1 MISKVFIER
10 PILATVVSLVI
21 VIAGAVAFGTLPV
34 AQYPEIA
41 PPIVQVKTTYPGAN
55 AVVLAETVAS
65 PIEQE
70 VNGVEDM
77 LYMASTNANDGTY
90 TLDISFAVGTD
101 VDLAQV
107 LVQNRVNTAMAKLP
121 EEVKREG
128 VTVKKRSANILMF
141 IALSSPD
148 GRYDSLFIHNYIT
161 LRIKDELLR
170 QKGVGDV
177 SVFGAEDYSMR
188 VWLDPNRLKALN
200 MTTQDVIRAI
210 EEQNVQ
216 VAAGQIGQPPAP
228 AGQDFQL
235 SINTLGR
242 LTDPEEFENIII
254 KTAEGT
260 RITRVKD
267 VGQVE
272 LGAKSYNMFFGSNG
286 KEAAGISIYPLP
298 GANALATAQA
308 IRSTMERLGQAF
320 PEGLEWDIPFDTTLF
335 IEESIQQVYQ
345 TLIEAA
351 IIVFIV
357 IFIFLGDWRASI
369 IPGIAIPVSLI
380 GTAAAMAALGFS
392 INMISLFGLVLA
404 IGIVVDDA
412 IVVVENVSKKMEE
425 GLSGKEAAIKGM
437 AEITGPV
444 IATTLVLVA
453 VFVPTAFLP
462 GISGQLY
469 RQFALTIATATVFS
483 SINALTMS
491 PAMCA
496 LLLRPREPGKK
507 QNIFFRAFNR
517 GYDWSE
523 RGYARIVG
531 QMVRRTAFMAL
542 IYIGLI
548 VVSGW
553 SLFSIPTGFLPI
565 EDQGYA
571 IAAYQLPDAASQER
585 AREVVKK
592 MDAIISKTPG
602 VQDWITVGGFSALD
616 ETNASNAGALFI
628 VFKDRAER
636 EEEGLTQDVITA
648 NLQNQFFQI
657 QEALIFVVLPPVIQG
672 LGTSGGF
679 DFRLQ
684 DRGGLGPT
692 QLQQWAW
699 QIIQDGSAQSGLIG
713 LYTLFRANVPQL
725 FIDVDRTK
733 AKTQDIPLDNVFGT
747 LQAFLGSAYV
757 NDFNKFG
764 RTFQVKVQAAPQFRI
779 RSEDIN
785 QLEVRNN
792 SGEMV
797 PIGTLVD
804 VEDTLGPQV
813 IYRFNLYPTATIG
826 GAPAP
831 GYSSSQALALMEDMA
846 ATKLPP
852 SMGFEWAGISFQE
865 KQVGNEAI
873 LIFALALTLVFLVLA
888 GQYESWSSPAVII
901 LAVPVALLGTAIALV
916 MRGFDNNLY
925 TQIGI
930 VLLIALASK
939 NAILI
944 VEFAR
949 ELRAQGKD
957 IVEAAA
963 EAARLRFRPVLMT
976 AFSFVFG
983 VMPLVFASG
992 AGSASQQAVGT
1003 AVFGGMVAST
1013 ALAVLFV
1020 PVFFV
1025 IFQRL
1030 SEFKRKPKTQEA
1042 AEATLPRA

>member
-148 GRYDSLFIHNYIT
+148 ARYDSLFIHNYIT
-161 LRIKDELLR
+161 LSIKDELVR

-188 VWLDPNRLKALN
+188 VWLDPNKLKALN
-200 MTTQDVIRAI
+200 LTTRDVIRAI

-242 LTDPEEFENIII
+242 LSDPEEFENIII

-308 IRSTMERLGQAF
+308 IRNTMERLGQAF

-444 IATTLVLVA
+444 IATTLVLIA

-548 VVSGW
+548 VLSGW

-602 VQDWITVGGFSALD
+602 VKDWITVGGFSALD

-628 VFKDRAER
+628 VFDDRAER
-636 EEEGLTQDVITA
+636 EDEGLTQDVITA

-684 DRGGLGPT
+684 DRGGVGPT

-733 AKTQDIPLDNVFGT
+733 AKTQDIPLDKVFGT

-785 QLEVRNN
+785 QLEVRTN

-831 GYSSSQALALMEDMA
+831 GYSSSQALALMEEMA

-1030 SEFKRKPKTQEA
+1030 SEFKRKPKAEGA
-1042 AEATLPRA
+1042 AEAASS

>member
-1 MISKVFIER
+1 
-10 PILATVVSLVI
+10 
-21 VIAGAVAFGTLPV
+21 
-34 AQYPEIA
+34 
-41 PPIVQVKTTYPGAN
+41 
-55 AVVLAETVAS
+55 
-65 PIEQE
+65 
-70 VNGVEDM
+70 
-77 LYMASTNANDGTY
+77 
-90 TLDISFAVGTD
+90 
-101 VDLAQV
+101 
-107 LVQNRVNTAMAKLP
+107 
-121 EEVKREG
+121 
-128 VTVKKRSANILMF
+128 
-141 IALSSPD
+141 
-148 GRYDSLFIHNYIT
+148 
-161 LRIKDELLR
+161 
-170 QKGVGDV
+170 
-177 SVFGAEDYSMR
+177 
-188 VWLDPNRLKALN
+188 
-200 MTTQDVIRAI
+200 
-210 EEQNVQ
+210 
-216 VAAGQIGQPPAP
+216 
-228 AGQDFQL
+228 
-235 SINTLGR
+235 
-242 LTDPEEFENIII
+242 
-254 KTAEGT
+254 
-260 RITRVKD
+260 
-267 VGQVE
+267 
-272 LGAKSYNMFFGSNG
+272 
-286 KEAAGISIYPLP
+286 
-298 GANALATAQA
+298 
-308 IRSTMERLGQAF
+308 
-320 PEGLEWDIPFDTTLF
+320 
-335 IEESIQQVYQ
+335 
-345 TLIEAA
+345 
-351 IIVFIV
+351 
-357 IFIFLGDWRASI
+357 
-369 IPGIAIPVSLI
+369 
-380 GTAAAMAALGFS
+380 
-392 INMISLFGLVLA
+392 
-404 IGIVVDDA
+404 
-412 IVVVENVSKKMEE
+412 
-425 GLSGKEAAIKGM
+425 
-437 AEITGPV
+437 
-444 IATTLVLVA
+444 
-453 VFVPTAFLP
+453 
-462 GISGQLY
+462 
-469 RQFALTIATATVFS
+469 
-483 SINALTMS
+483 
-491 PAMCA
+491 MCA

-553 SLFSIPTGFLPI
+553 SLVSIPTGFMPI

-602 VQDWITVGGFSALD
+602 IRDWITVGGFSALD
-616 ETNASNAGALFI
+616 ETNTSNAGALFI
-628 VFKDRAER
+628 VFDDRAQR
-636 EEEGLTQDVITA
+636 EEEGLTQEVITA
-648 NLQNQFFQI
+648 RLQGEFYQI
-657 QEALIFVVLPPVIQG
+657 QEAFIFVVLPPVIQG

-684 DRGGLGPT
+684 DRGGLGHT
-692 QLQQWAW
+692 QLQQWAY
-699 QIIQDGSAQSGLIG
+699 QILRDGEAQSGLIG
-713 LYTLFRANVPQL
+713 LYTLFRADVPQL

-733 AKTQDIPLDNVFGT
+733 AKTQDIPLNDVFGT

-779 RSEDIN
+779 RPEDIN
-785 QLEVRNN
+785 QLEVRSN

-813 IYRFNLYPTATIG
+813 VYRFNLYPTATIG

-831 GYSSSQALALMEDMA
+831 GYSSSQALALMEEMA

-852 SMGFEWAGISFQE
+852 SMGFEWAGLSFQE
-865 KQVGNEAI
+865 KQVGSEAI

-1030 SEFKRKPKTQEA
+1030 SEFKRKPKAEEA
-1042 AEATLPRA
+1042 AEAASS